1 MRDGQFGFTVTKV
14 EPGVT
19 SVGGDMLG
27 EKAQGQFVLIHVAV
41 ENIGTEAQLFSDSS
55 QKVRD
60 AEGRQFSAETG
71 AAIHLE
77 DNDVFL
83 NEINPG
89 NTVTGVLVFD
99 MPKDAK
105 PTSIEL
111 HDSPFSGGVTVRL
124 G

>member
-27 EKAQGQFVLIHVAV
+27 EKAQGPFVLIHVAV